1 MTWTKKAKAI
11 ASSPMADEVK
21 KVVDEFVR
29 DNPRL
34 EFVDSAS
41 FADAEEAAAKEQD
54 LADIYRKHFGPAD
67 PN

>member
-1 MTWTKKAKAI
+1 MPKAKKAKADP
-11 ASSPMADEVK
+11 STPMADEVK

-34 EFVDSAS
+34 EFVDSAG
-41 FADAEEAAAKEQD
+41 FEDEEEAAAKEQD
-54 LADIYRKHFGPAD
+54 LADIYRKHLGTAD

>member
-1 MTWTKKAKAI
+1 MTKAKKAKASP
-11 ASSPMADEVK
+11 SSPVADEVK
-21 KVVDEFVR
+21 KVLEEYVR

-41 FADAEEAAAKEQD
+41 FADAEEAAPKEQD
-54 LADIYRKHFGPAD
+54 LADIYRRHLSPTD